1 MAHVRVCIAQHS
13 TDTESC
19 KLFISS
25 KLQTVVEDLITN
37 NFRLQFEEWNWII
50 INMTLNEH

>member
-37 NFRLQFEEWNWII
+37 NFRLQFDFE
-50 INMTLNEH
+50 